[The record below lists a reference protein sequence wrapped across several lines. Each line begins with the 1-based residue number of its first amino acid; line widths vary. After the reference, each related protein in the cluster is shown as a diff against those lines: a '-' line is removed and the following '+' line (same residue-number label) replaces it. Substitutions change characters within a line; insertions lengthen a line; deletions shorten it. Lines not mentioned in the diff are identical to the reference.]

1 MSGGTLLVSR
11 AVNNHVYYRKR
22 LVSLGFYNV
31 TVTDAEKN
39 ALYLLI
45 RETKPRLI
53 LMSARFYQCC
63 TPFLMG
69 ELHKTFPKIRMAA
82 ISLGEYPPDIAMYF
96 IMNGIT
102 SYVSSFEGVEQ
113 FYKGIDE
120 IVKGRAYI
128 SPQVLKRI
136 ELRRTE
142 IQPANIITE
151 RLKQVLRLV
160 CNGFKDNEI
169 ADVLSISRNTV
180 LNHKTNIFT
189 SLNVRNPL
197 ELLRAALTIK
207 IVSLEEL
214 YFYPKDYTV
223 NPLPEAKIKGRGKTN
238 NK

>member
-1 MSGGTLLVSR
+1 MSGGTLLISR
-11 AVNNHVYYRKR
+11 AVNNHAYYRKR
-22 LVSLGFYNV
+22 LHALGFYNV

-45 RETKPRLI
+45 REIKPSLI
-53 LMSARFYQCC
+53 LMSARFYHCC

-102 SYVSSFEGVEQ
+102 SYVSSFDGVEQ

-120 IVKGRAYI
+120 IVKGRDYI
-128 SPQVLKRI
+128 SPQVLKQI

-142 IQPANIITE
+142 IQPAGILTE

-160 CNGFKDNEI
+160 CCGFKDNEI

-189 SLNVRNPL
+189 SLNVRSPL

-223 NPLPEAKIKGRGKTN
+223 NPLPEEKIKRRKRN
-238 NK
+238 DY